1 MHVKFIEIPPYC
13 SGNLQTSFSS
23 LRLGKSTLSELLTL
37 LSELLTPLSEIL
49 TLLSEIL
56 TLLSEILTL
65 LSERSRGE
73 RITPRLR
80 SGCMCPNRGAC
91 VIRGIYLIRS
101 VHILGI
107 MLQTNSLPLYS
118 SFIQILTQKIYL
130 NHKS

>member
-23 LRLGKSTLSELLTL
+23 LRLGKSTLSEILNP
-37 LSELLTPLSEIL
+37 LSELLTPLSEILTLLSEIL

-80 SGCMCPNRGAC
+80 SGCMWHTRGAY
-91 VIRGIYLIRS
+91 IGNNAL
-101 VHILGI
+101 
-107 MLQTNSLPLYS
+107 
-118 SFIQILTQKIYL
+118 
-130 NHKS
+130 

>member
-23 LRLGKSTLSELLTL
+23 LRLGKSTLSEILNP

-49 TLLSEIL
+49 TLLSEILTLLSELLTPLSELL

-80 SGCMCPNRGAC
+80 SGCMWHTQCAY
-91 VIRGIYLIRS
+91 IR
-101 VHILGI
+101 
-107 MLQTNSLPLYS
+107 NNA
-118 SFIQILTQKIYL
+118 L
-130 NHKS
+130 NQ

>member
-80 SGCMCPNRGAC
+80 SGCMWHTRGAY
-91 VIRGIYLIRS
+91 IGNNAL
-101 VHILGI
+101 
-107 MLQTNSLPLYS
+107 
-118 SFIQILTQKIYL
+118 
-130 NHKS
+130 

>member
-23 LRLGKSTLSELLTL
+23 LRLGKSTLSEILNP

-56 TLLSEILTL
+56 TLLSELLTPLSELLTLLSEILTP

-91 VIRGIYLIRS
+91 GIRG
-101 VHILGI
+101 VHISGI
-107 MLQTNSLPLYS
+107 MHYRDSLPLYS
-118 SFIQILTQKIYL
+118 SFIQIPTQ
-130 NHKS
+130 

>member
-23 LRLGKSTLSELLTL
+23 LRLGKSTLSEILNP
-37 LSELLTPLSEIL
+37 LSELLTP
-49 TLLSEIL
+49 
-56 TLLSEILTL
+56 LSEILTL

-91 VIRGIYLIRS
+91 GIRGIHLIRG
-101 VHILGI
+101 VHISGI
-107 MLQTNSLPLYS
+107 MHYRDSLTLYS
-118 SFIQILTQKIYL
+118 SVIQIPTQKIYL

>member
-1 MHVKFIEIPPYC
+1 MHVKFIEILPYC

-37 LSELLTPLSEIL
+37 LSELLT
-49 TLLSEIL
+49 LLSEIL
-56 TLLSEILTL
+56 TP

-118 SFIQILTQKIYL
+118 SFIQIPTQKIYL